1 MEREQSWQVIDRHR
15 EQVTDLLAG
24 LPAEQWATPSLCDAW
39 RVRDV
44 GAHLSLAATATT
56 GEVLKGFA
64 ASRGSFDRTIRDVSL
79 ARGTRPTERIV
90 ADLRGVVGSR
100 KLAPGTLWR
109 DPLLDVLVHAQDIAR
124 PLGIPFTSPVE
135 AEVEAVEWAWRR
147 RFPFFPARRLRGFR
161 LVATDAGWSRGSGE
175 EVRGPAGALLL
186 LSTGRPA
193 GLADLEVADDVRALL
208 SERLAG

>member
-15 EQVTDLLAG
+15 EQVADLLDG
-24 LPAEQWATPSLCDAW
+24 LADEQWATPSLCDGW

-44 GAHLSLAATATT
+44 GAHLALAATAST
-56 GEVLKGFA
+56 GEVLRGVVA
-64 ASRGSFDRTIRDVSL
+64 ARGNFDRMIRDVSV
-79 ARGTRPTERIV
+79 ARGARATEQVV

-100 KLAPGTLWR
+100 RLAPGTLWR
-109 DPLLDVLVHAQDIAR
+109 DPLLDALVHAQDIAR

-147 RFPFFPARRLRGFR
+147 RFPFFPGRRLRGFR
-161 LVATDAGWSRGSGE
+161 LVATDADWARGSGE

-193 GLADLEVADDVRALL
+193 GLTDLEVGDEVR
-208 SERLAG
+208 SRLASRVGG

>member
-15 EQVTDLLAG
+15 EQVADLLAG
-24 LPAEQWATPSLCDAW
+24 LPAEQWATPSLCDGW

-44 GAHLSLAATATT
+44 GAHLTLAATATT
-56 GEVLKGFA
+56 GEVLRGFV
-64 ASRGSFDRTIRDVSL
+64 ASRGSFDLTIRDVSL

-124 PLGIPFTSPVE
+124 PLGIPFTSPV
-135 AEVEAVEWAWRR
+135 
-147 RFPFFPARRLRGFR
+147 
-161 LVATDAGWSRGSGE
+161 
-175 EVRGPAGALLL
+175 
-186 LSTGRPA
+186 
-193 GLADLEVADDVRALL
+193 
-208 SERLAG
+208 